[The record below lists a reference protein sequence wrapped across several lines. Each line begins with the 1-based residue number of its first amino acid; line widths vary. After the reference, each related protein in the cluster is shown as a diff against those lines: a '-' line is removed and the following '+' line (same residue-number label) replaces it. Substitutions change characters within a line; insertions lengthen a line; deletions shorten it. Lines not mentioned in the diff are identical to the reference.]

1 MKGGFIM
8 DLYKRVMMKK
18 KFDQGKEKV
27 LGFKDELVAKAKET
41 KERFDEN
48 NRSCKQ
54 DQLKIDLYSFVIKR
68 ARAAILDNMFD
79 DIYETTFSRS
89 EREEDGVI
97 SIKSLCEIDPLAA
110 EMVDEA
116 HEKVLFQV
124 LCLWFADND
133 MKTDIR
139 VRDGLVTVK
148 MDKAK
153 LDEEE
158 IKVDTTKEEEA

>member
-1 MKGGFIM
+1 M

-158 IKVDTTKEEEA
+158 IKVDTTKKEEA

>member
-18 KFDQGKEKV
+18 KFDKGKEKV

-110 EMVDEA
+110 EMIDEA

>member
-1 MKGGFIM
+1 M

-148 MDKAK
+148 MDKAQ

>member
-110 EMVDEA
+110 EMIDEA

>member
-1 MKGGFIM
+1 M

-79 DIYETTFSRS
+79 DIYETPFSRS

>member
-1 MKGGFIM
+1 M

>member
-1 MKGGFIM
+1 M
-8 DLYKRVMMKK
+8 
-18 KFDQGKEKV
+18 
-27 LGFKDELVAKAKET
+27 
-41 KERFDEN
+41 
-48 NRSCKQ
+48 
-54 DQLKIDLYSFVIKR
+54 IKR

-110 EMVDEA
+110 EMIDEA

>member
-1 MKGGFIM
+1 M

-110 EMVDEA
+110 EMIDEA

>member
-27 LGFKDELVAKAKET
+27 LGLKDELVAKAKET